1 MKIYLLTFGLLLF
14 FFVARSQ
21 KINSVSVNYGISHS
35 DLAWEYDA
43 ANNPYI
49 NLGLL
54 GSKSINGF
62 YCNANIESFESK
74 YLALVTGVGFYQKGA
89 IDEFTKE
96 GEGVVGSLKWNL
108 DYLTIDT
115 KLKAKIRVKN
125 LSPYLLVGPRLDY
138 LLRFSSEFNEYNQ
151 LAKLNKINFG
161 LRGGI
166 GVQYFIDNFIVGIG
180 WETNFNFNSIVD
192 NNGKNIKPE
201 FTIDDKTMIFKCE
214 FGFRFNK

>member
-1 MKIYLLTFGLLLF
+1 MKIYILTFGLLLF
-14 FFVARSQ
+14 SFVARSQ
-21 KINSVSVNYGISHS
+21 KISSVSVNYGISHS

-54 GSKSINGF
+54 GSKSITGL
-62 YCNANIESFESK
+62 YCNVDVESFESK

-89 IDEFTKE
+89 LDEFTSE
-96 GEGVVGSLKWNL
+96 GKVVGSYKWNL
-108 DYLTIDT
+108 DYFTIDT
-115 KLKAKIRVKN
+115 KLKAKIRFKN

-138 LLRFSSEFNEYNQ
+138 LLRFSSEFNEYDQ
-151 LAKLNKINFG
+151 LAKLSKINYG

-166 GVQYFIDNFIVGIG
+166 GVQYLIDNFIVGIG
-180 WETNFNFNSIVD
+180 WEKNYNFNPIVD
-192 NNGKNIKPE
+192 NNGENIRPE

-214 FGFRFNK
+214 IGFRFNK